1 MPYSIC
7 LFGDSIAKGVT
18 FDSSLQKY
26 ILLKNSFSH
35 LLQKDGEFQISNYSK
50 FGCTVGKGFEIVT
63 QKKEKLQAFQYTALE
78 FGGNDCD
85 FDWQDISDRGE
96 GEYTPKTPL
105 SAFRRIYGKIIDAVR
120 EAGSNPI
127 LLSLPPIDAQ
137 RYFAWISK
145 GKSAENILKWIGD
158 VEHIYRWHEMYN
170 LVVFELSREKNV
182 PLINITDTFLEE
194 RNYHSFICDDGIHL
208 NESGHR
214 LVYQVLSYYIRR
226 HEPVISLAV

>member
-1 MPYSIC
+1 MSSAQITIY
-7 LFGDSIAKGVT
+7 GDSITKGVLMEGGRYLINST
-18 FDSSLQKY
+18 GLAALAQRFSLL
-26 ILLKNSFSH
+26 IRNR
-35 LLQKDGEFQISNYSK
+35 SK
-50 FGCTVGKGFEIVT
+50 FGCTIDKGLARMHHDLDGQTAPNGVT
-63 QKKEKLQAFQYTALE
+63 VLE
-78 FGGNDCD
+78 YGGNDCD

-96 GEYTPKTPL
+96 GEYIPKTPL
-105 SAFRRIYGKIIDAVR
+105 SAFRRIYGKMIDAVR
-120 EAGSNPI
+120 ETGSNPI

-182 PLINITDTFLEE
+182 PLINITDAFLED

-214 LVYQVLSYYIRR
+214 LVYQVLSEYIRR